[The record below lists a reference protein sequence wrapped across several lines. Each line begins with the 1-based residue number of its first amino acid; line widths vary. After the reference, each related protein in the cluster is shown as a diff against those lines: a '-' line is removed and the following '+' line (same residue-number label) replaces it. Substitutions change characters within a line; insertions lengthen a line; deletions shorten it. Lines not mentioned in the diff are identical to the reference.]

1 MDHFSVTL
9 NQVLPILLL
18 IILGNQ
24 LRKRQW
30 IKEST
35 VEDLKWLA
43 VNIALPS
50 VLFTSFLN
58 LELKI
63 SYLAVMGVIFGLCV
77 VMYGLGWGVQRLFK
91 INHPYFPLLVTGFEF
106 GMLGVSLFG
115 TSYGMEA
122 IGYIAVIG
130 LGHEFFIWFPFLSI
144 LLIKRDNVRDVT
156 KLATAFLKAPP
167 IIAIMLG
174 VALNLLGAREPLY
187 AWPVMGGAM
196 ATLKFTGQM
205 TIPLILIIVGY
216 GFRLEA
222 HGLRD
227 VLATVAFRM
236 VCLIPLAL
244 MLNAWFLR
252 DMLHLHPAFQAGLFT
267 MLILPPPFIVPLFMR
282 PEDREERRYVNNVLT
297 VNTVVSLA
305 VFVVYLTFNP
315 TL

>member
-1 MDHFSVTL
+1 MDHFGATL

-24 LRKRQW
+24 LHRRQW
-30 IKEST
+30 IKET
-35 VEDLKWLA
+35 TIEGLKWIALN
-43 VNIALPS
+43 VALPS
-50 VLFTSFLN
+50 VLFLSFLN
-58 LELKI
+58 LELKF
-63 SYLAVMGVIFGLCV
+63 SYLVVMVVIFALCV
-77 VMYGLGWGVQRLFK
+77 FMYALGWLVARLFR

-130 LGHEFFIWFPFLSI
+130 LGHEFFIWFPFLSV
-144 LLIKRDNVRDVT
+144 LLIKRDNVRDVS
-156 KLATAFLKAPP
+156 KLATAFLQAPP
-167 IIAIMLG
+167 IIAIIVG
-174 VALNLLGAREPLY
+174 VTLNLLGARDALY
-187 AWPVMGGAM
+187 ALPVLGGVM
-196 ATLKFTGQM
+196 ATLKFPGQM

-236 VCLIPLAL
+236 ACLIPLAL
-244 MLNAWFLR
+244 ALNAWFLR
-252 DMLHLHPAFQAGLFT
+252 DALGLHPAFQAGLFT
-267 MLILPPPFIVPLFMR
+267 MLILPPPFIIPLFMK
-282 PEDREERRYVNNVLT
+282 PDDEQERRYVNNVLT

-305 VFVVYLTFNP
+305 VFAVFLIFNP

>member
-1 MDHFSVTL
+1 MDHFAVTL

-30 IKEST
+30 IEDST
-35 VEDLKWLA
+35 VEGLKWLA
-43 VNIALPS
+43 LNIALPA
-50 VLFTSFLN
+50 VLFASFLN
-58 LELKI
+58 MELKF
-63 SYLAVMGVIFGLCV
+63 SYLAVMVVIFALCV
-77 VMYGLGWGVQRLFK
+77 CMYGLGWTVQRLFK

-144 LLIKRDNVRDVT
+144 LLIKRDKVRDVT

-167 IIAIMLG
+167 IIAILLG
-174 VALNLLGAREPLY
+174 VALNLLGAKEALY
-187 AWPVMGGAM
+187 AWPVLGGVM

-227 VLATVAFRM
+227 VLLTVAFRM
-236 VCLIPLAL
+236 ACLIPLAL
-244 MLNAWFLR
+244 LLNAFFLR
-252 DMLHLHPAFQAGLFT
+252 DALHLHPAFQAGLFT
-267 MLILPPPFIVPLFMR
+267 MLILPPPFIIPLFMR
-282 PEDREERRYVNNVLT
+282 PEDQEERRFVNNVLT
-297 VNTVVSLA
+297 VNTVISLA
-305 VFVVYLTFNP
+305 VFAIYLIFNP